1 MKTIKIL
8 KSSAGILASYTAGE
22 IIQLKDK
29 EAHSLVK
36 AKIAEYYNPLP
47 SEKVNVQQNET
58 ENKDEN
64 KLPED
69 CPARDLLIKAGLTT
83 VDDVLNHED
92 LTLVKGIGDATA
104 KEILEFLQ

>member
-1 MKTIKIL
+1 MKTVKIL
-8 KSSAGILASYTAGE
+8 KSAAGILASYTAGE

-29 EAHSLVK
+29 EANSLVK

-47 SEKVNVQQNET
+47 SEKVNIQQDNEK
-58 ENKDEN
+58 EAEN

-69 CPARDLLIKAGLTT
+69 CPARELLIKAGLTT